1 MSVTTPED
9 QLPCDLLID
18 GRLHPSTTGDRFTVV
33 DPATTETLAEVA
45 AAAPDDVDRAVEV
58 ARRAQAAWAQLP
70 PRRRGA
76 LLVDVARAIRD
87 RADGLARLE
96 SQDTGKPLRQ
106 ASADVEVAA
115 QYFEFYGGVAD
126 KLYGDTIPL
135 DAQQFAMTFREPLG
149 VTGHIIPWNYP
160 LQISART
167 TAPSL
172 AAGNACVV
180 KPAEEA
186 PLTTLVLGQLALDAG
201 LPPGVLN
208 IVPGVG
214 EVAGAHL
221 ASSDDID
228 HLSFTGGLD
237 TGRRVMAAA
246 ARNVKPI
253 TMELGGK
260 SPSIVLPD
268 ADLDRAV
275 PTITNAILQNGGQT
289 CSAGS
294 RVIVHFTRHD
304 ELVERLVDAFG
315 RVVLGRG
322 TDDPDLGPLIS
333 NAQLERVVGHL
344 TDATGDAATVVC
356 GGHPT
361 HPDGLEGYF
370 VEPTLLDDVDPGAR
384 VAQEEVFGPVLTV
397 LRYGDEDEA
406 VEIADGTPY
415 GLVTAIWTRD
425 VDRAMRLAR
434 RVRSGQVYVNS
445 YGAGGGVALPF
456 GGYRHSGFGREKGM
470 EALAEFTQVKTV
482 AVAVRPDEA

>member
-18 GRLHPSTTGDRFTVV
+18 GRLHPSTTGERFTVV

-58 ARRAQAAWAQLP
+58 ARGAQAAWAQLP

-333 NAQLERVVGHL
+333 DAQLERVVGHL
-344 TDATGDAATVVC
+344 ADATGDAATVVC

-384 VAQEEVFGPVLTV
+384 VAQEEVFGPVLSV